1 MFGTGGKGWRRSD
14 VEDEAEKVN
23 RGRGQHLHCTVE
35 EPETQGDKSGC
46 P

>member
-1 MFGTGGKGWRRSD
+1 MFGTRVKGWRRSD

-23 RGRGQHLHCTVE
+23 RGREQHLRPTVE
-35 EPETQGDKSGC
+35 EPETRGGKSGC